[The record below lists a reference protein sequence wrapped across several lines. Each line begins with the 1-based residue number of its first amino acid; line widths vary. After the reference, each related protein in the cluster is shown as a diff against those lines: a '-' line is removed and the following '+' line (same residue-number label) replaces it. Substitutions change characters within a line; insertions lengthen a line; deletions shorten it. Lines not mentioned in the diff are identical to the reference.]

1 MTVTALAGIVMI
13 GIIFVTLAV
22 GFPIGLSIGLGS
34 AAGMV
39 IIMPQMSSMMVSAQK
54 MFQSVNS
61 FSLLAIPFFVL
72 AGNLM
77 NFGGIARRLVGCAQ
91 LVAHRLPGSL
101 AQTNIV
107 ANMLF
112 GAMSGSGVAAAVAMG
127 GILGPLEKEE
137 GYSDEYI
144 AVCNIASGPT
154 GMMIPPSNIM
164 IVYSTVA
171 GSVSIA
177 ALFMAGYVPGIL
189 WGLGCMIVAGVMAH
203 RRGYISKDHYT
214 FKFVMKTLWEGI
226 PSLLMIVIVIGGI
239 LGGIFTATEGSAIA
253 VAYALILG
261 FIYRNITIRD
271 LPRILF
277 DSVKTTAVIEYLV
290 CVSGIMGYIMTYT
303 KIPALV
309 ANAILGVTNS
319 AVVILLIMNIILLI
333 VGCFMDPTPAV
344 LIFTPIFLPI
354 VQTWGMHPV
363 HFGLMMVMNLCV
375 GTLTPPVGAILFA
388 GCRTH
393 NVKIEQIIKM
403 LLPFFAVIFVTLM
416 LITYVPA
423 LSMFIP
429 EALGLV

>member
-13 GIIFVTLAV
+13 ALIFVTLAL
-22 GFPIGLSIGLGS
+22 GFPIGLSIGIGS
-34 AAGMV
+34 AVAV
-39 IIMPQMSSMMVSAQK
+39 YIIMPNTGSVMVSAQK

-61 FSLLAIPFFVL
+61 FALLAIPFFVL

-77 NFGGIARRLVGCAQ
+77 NSGGIARRLVGCAK
-91 LVAHRLPGSL
+91 LVAHRLPGAL

-127 GILGPLEKEE
+127 GILGPLEKED

-189 WGLGCMIVAGVMAH
+189 WGLGCMIVAGVMAK

-253 VAYALILG
+253 VAYALILS
-261 FIYRNITIRD
+261 FIYRNITIKD
-271 LPRILF
+271 LPRIIF
-277 DSVKTTAVIEYLV
+277 ESVKTTAVIEYLV
-290 CVSGIMGYIMTYT
+290 CVSGIMGYIMSYT
-303 KIPALV
+303 HIPSLV
-309 ANAILGVTNS
+309 ANAILGLTTNRYI
-319 AVVILLIMNIILLI
+319 ILLIMNVILLVI
-333 VGCFMDPTPAV
+333 GCFMDPTPAV

-363 HFGLMMVMNLCV
+363 HFGLMMIMNLCV

-393 NVKIEQIIKM
+393 GVKIEQIIKM
-403 LLPFFAVIFVTLM
+403 LLPFFVVILVCLL
-416 LITYVPA
+416 LITYVPQ

-429 EALGLV
+429 KALGLC

>member
-1 MTVTALAGIVMI
+1 MTVTAIAGVVMI
-13 GIIFVTLAV
+13 ALIFITLAF

-34 AAGMV
+34 AAGLFV
-39 IIMPQMSSMMVSAQK
+39 IMPDMGALMVGAQK

-77 NFGGIARRLVGCAQ
+77 NSGGIARRLVGCAK
-91 LVAHRLPGSL
+91 LVAHRLPGAL

-127 GILGPLEKEE
+127 GILGPLEKQD

-177 ALFMAGYVPGIL
+177 ALFMAGYVPGVL
-189 WGLGCMIVAGVMAH
+189 WGLGCMIVAGIMAK
-203 RRGYISKDHYT
+203 RRGYVSSDKYT
-214 FKFVMKTLWEGI
+214 FKFVMKTLWDGI

-253 VAYALILG
+253 VLYSLVLS
-261 FIYRNITIRD
+261 FIYKNIKLKD
-271 LPRILF
+271 LPGILF
-277 DSVKTTAVIEYLV
+277 SSVKTTAVIEYLV
-290 CVSGIMGYIMTYT
+290 CVSGIMGFIMSYT
-303 KIPALV
+303 HIPALV
-309 ANAILGVTNS
+309 AEAILGLTTNKYI
-319 AVVILLIMNIILLI
+319 ILLIMNIILLI

-354 VQTWGMHPV
+354 VSQFGMHAV
-363 HFGLMMVMNLCV
+363 QFGLMMVMNLCV

-403 LLPFFAVIFVTLM
+403 LLPFFAVIFAMLM
-416 LITYVPA
+416 LITYVPW
-423 LSMFIP
+423 LTMVIP
-429 EALGLV
+429 QALGLV

>member
-1 MTVTALAGIVMI
+1 MTTTALAGVVMI
-13 GIIFVTLAV
+13 ALIFVTLAV
-22 GFPIGLSIGLGS
+22 GFPIGLSIGIGS
-34 AAGMV
+34 AAAV
-39 IIMPQMSSMMVSAQK
+39 YIIMPNAGSMMVSAQK

-61 FSLLAIPFFVL
+61 FALLAIPFFVL

-77 NFGGIARRLVGCAQ
+77 NFGGIARRLVGCAK
-91 LVAHRLPGSL
+91 LVAHRLPGAL

-177 ALFMAGYVPGIL
+177 ALFMAGYMPGIL
-189 WGLGCMIVAGVMAH
+189 WGLGCMVVAGIMAK
-203 RRGYISKDHYT
+203 RRGYVSTDHYT
-214 FKFVMKTLWEGI
+214 WKFILKTLWEGI

-253 VAYALILG
+253 VAYALILS
-261 FIYRNITIRD
+261 FIYKNITVKD
-271 LPRILF
+271 LPKIIF
-277 DSVKTTAVIEYLV
+277 ESVKTTAVIEYLV
-290 CVSGIMGYIMTYT
+290 CVSGIMGYVMSYT

-309 ANAILGVTNS
+309 ASAILGLTNS
-319 AVVILLIMNIILLI
+319 PVIILLIMNVILLI

-363 HFGLMMVMNLCV
+363 HFGLMMIMNLCV

-393 NVKIEQIIKM
+393 GVKIEQIIKM
-403 LLPFFAVIFVTLM
+403 LLPFFIVILVCLL
-416 LITYVPA
+416 LITYVPW

-429 EALGLV
+429 QALGLC

>member
-1 MTVTALAGIVMI
+1 MVAL
-13 GIIFVTLAV
+13 IFITLAV
-22 GFPIGLSIGLGS
+22 GFPIGLSIGIGS
-34 AAGMV
+34 AAAAY
-39 IIMPQMSSMMVSAQK
+39 IIMPNTGALMVAAQK

-61 FSLLAIPFFVL
+61 FALLAIPFFVL

-77 NFGGIARRLVGCAQ
+77 NFGGIARRLVGCAK
-91 LVAHRLPGSL
+91 LVAHRLPGAL

-189 WGLGCMIVAGVMAH
+189 WGLGCMIVAGIMAK
-203 RRGYISKDHYT
+203 RRGYVSTDHYT
-214 FKFVMKTLWEGI
+214 FKFIMKTLWEGI

-253 VAYALILG
+253 VAYALILS
-261 FIYRNITIRD
+261 FIYKNITVKD
-271 LPRILF
+271 LPKIIF
-277 DSVKTTAVIEYLV
+277 ESVKTTAVIEYLV
-290 CVSGIMGYIMTYT
+290 CVSGIMGYVMSYT

-309 ANAILGVTNS
+309 ANAILGLTNS
-319 AVVILLIMNIILLI
+319 PVIILLIMNVILLV

-354 VQTWGMHPV
+354 CQTFGMHPV
-363 HFGLMMVMNLCV
+363 QFGIMISMNLCI
-375 GTLTPPVGAILFA
+375 GTITPPVGSILFT
-388 GCRTH
+388 GCKVGHVT
-393 NVKIEQIIKM
+393 IEQVIRELMPYFCSILLALLLVTYIPAISMALPTMAGLIK
-403 LLPFFAVIFVTLM
+403 
-416 LITYVPA
+416 
-423 LSMFIP
+423 
-429 EALGLV
+429 

>member
-13 GIIFVTLAV
+13 ALIFVTLAL
-22 GFPIGLSIGLGS
+22 GFPIGLSIGIGS
-34 AAGMV
+34 AVAV
-39 IIMPQMSSMMVSAQK
+39 YIIMPNTGSVMVSAQK

-61 FSLLAIPFFVL
+61 FALLAIPFFVL

-77 NFGGIARRLVGCAQ
+77 NSGGIARRLVGCAK
-91 LVAHRLPGSL
+91 LVAHRLPGAL

-127 GILGPLEKEE
+127 GILGPLEKED

-177 ALFMAGYVPGIL
+177 ALFMAGYMPGIL
-189 WGLGCMIVAGVMAH
+189 WGLGCMIVAGVMAK
-203 RRGYISKDHYT
+203 RRGYVSKDHYT

-239 LGGIFTATEGSAIA
+239 LGGVFTATEGSAIA
-253 VAYALILG
+253 VAYALILS
-261 FIYRNITIRD
+261 FIYRNITVKD
-271 LPRILF
+271 LPRIIF
-277 DSVKTTAVIEYLV
+277 ESVKTTAVIEYLV
-290 CVSGIMGYIMTYT
+290 CVSGIMGYIMSYT
-303 KIPALV
+303 HIPSLV
-309 ANAILGVTNS
+309 ANAILGLTTNKYI
-319 AVVILLIMNIILLI
+319 ILLIMNVILLVI
-333 VGCFMDPTPAV
+333 GCFMDPTPAV

-363 HFGLMMVMNLCV
+363 HFGLMMIMNLCV

-393 NVKIEQIIKM
+393 GVKIEQIIRM
-403 LLPFFAVIFVTLM
+403 LLPFFVVILVCLL
-416 LITYVPA
+416 LITYVPW

-429 EALGLV
+429 KALGLC

>member
-1 MTVTALAGIVMI
+1 MIVL
-13 GIIFVTLAV
+13 IFVTLAF
-22 GFPIGLSIGLGS
+22 GFPIGLSIGMGS
-34 AAGMV
+34 AAALY
-39 IIMPQMSSMMVSAQK
+39 IIMPNAKALIIAGQK

-77 NFGGIARRLVGCAQ
+77 NSGGIARRLVGCAK
-91 LVAHRLPGSL
+91 LVAHRLPGAL

-137 GYSDEYI
+137 GYSDEYT

-177 ALFMAGYVPGIL
+177 ALFMAGYIPGIL
-189 WGLGCMIVAGVMAH
+189 WGLGCMIVAGIMAKK
-203 RRGYISKDHYT
+203 RGYTNTEHYNA
-214 FKFVMKTLWEGI
+214 KFVFKTLWEGI

-239 LGGIFTATEGSAIA
+239 LGGVFTATEGSAIA
-253 VAYALILG
+253 VAYSLILS
-261 FIYRNITIRD
+261 FIYRNISVKD
-271 LPRILF
+271 LPGIIWS
-277 DSVKTTAVIEYLV
+277 SVKTTAVIEYLV
-290 CVSGIMGYIMTYT
+290 CVSGIMGYVMTYT
-303 KIPALV
+303 HIPAQV
-309 ANAILGVTNS
+309 ASALLGLTSNKYI
-319 AVVILLIMNIILLI
+319 ILLIMNIILLI
-333 VGCFMDPTPAV
+333 IGCFMDPTPAV

-354 VQTWGMHPV
+354 VQTWGMSPV
-363 HFGLMMVMNLCV
+363 HFGLMMIMNLCV

-393 NVKIEQIIKM
+393 QVKIEQIIGM
-403 LLPFFAVIFVTLM
+403 LMPFFIVILVCL
-416 LITYVPA
+416 LLVTYVPWFTMA
-423 LSMFIP
+423 IP
-429 EALGLV
+429 THSILPD

>member
-1 MTVTALAGIVMI
+1 MTVTAIAGIVMI
-13 GIIFVTLAV
+13 ALIFVTLAF

-34 AAGMV
+34 AAALY
-39 IIMPQMSSMMVSAQK
+39 IIMPNQGFLTVSAQK

-72 AGNLM
+72 AGNIM
-77 NFGGIARRLVGCAQ
+77 NTGGIARRLVGCAK
-91 LVAHRLPGSL
+91 LVAHRLPGAL

-127 GILGPLEKEE
+127 GILGPMEKEE

-177 ALFMAGYVPGIL
+177 ALFMAGYIPGIL
-189 WGLGCMIVAGVMAH
+189 WGLGCMIVAGVMAKK
-203 RRGYISKDHYT
+203 RGYVSTEHYNA
-214 FKFVMKTLWEGI
+214 KFVLKTLWDGI

-239 LGGIFTATEGSAIA
+239 LGGVFTATEGSAIA
-253 VAYALILG
+253 VLYSLILS
-261 FIYRNITIRD
+261 FIYRNIT
-271 LPRILF
+271 
-277 DSVKTTAVIEYLV
+277 VKD
-290 CVSGIMGYIMTYT
+290 
-303 KIPALV
+303 
-309 ANAILGVTNS
+309 
-319 AVVILLIMNIILLI
+319 LLI

-354 VQTWGMHPV
+354 VQTWGMSPV

-388 GCRTH
+388 GCRVH
-393 NVKIEQIIKM
+393 QVKIEQIIKM
-403 LLPFFAVIFVTLM
+403 LLPFFAVILICLT
-416 LITYVPA
+416 LITYVPW
-423 LSMFIP
+423 LTMCIP
-429 EALGLV
+429 QALGLVG

>member
-13 GIIFVTLAV
+13 ALIFVTLAL
-22 GFPIGLSIGLGS
+22 GFPIGLSIGIGS
-34 AAGMV
+34 AVAV
-39 IIMPQMSSMMVSAQK
+39 YIIMPNTGSVMVSAQK

-61 FSLLAIPFFVL
+61 FALLAIPFFVL

-77 NFGGIARRLVGCAQ
+77 NSGGIARRLVGCAK
-91 LVAHRLPGSL
+91 LIAHRLPGAL

-127 GILGPLEKEE
+127 GILGPLEKED

-189 WGLGCMIVAGVMAH
+189 WGLGCMIVAGVMAK

-253 VAYALILG
+253 VAYALILS
-261 FIYRNITIRD
+261 FIYRNITIKD
-271 LPRILF
+271 LPRIIF
-277 DSVKTTAVIEYLV
+277 ESVKTTAVIEYLV
-290 CVSGIMGYIMTYT
+290 CVSGIMGYIMSYT
-303 KIPALV
+303 HIPSLV
-309 ANAILGVTNS
+309 ANAILGLTTNKYI
-319 AVVILLIMNIILLI
+319 ILLIMNVILLVI
-333 VGCFMDPTPAV
+333 GCFMDPTPAV

-363 HFGLMMVMNLCV
+363 HFGLMMIMNLCV

-393 NVKIEQIIKM
+393 GVKIEQIIRM
-403 LLPFFAVIFVTLM
+403 LLPFFVVILVCLL
-416 LITYVPA
+416 LITYVPW

-429 EALGLV
+429 EALGLC

>member
-13 GIIFVTLAV
+13 ALIFVTLAL
-22 GFPIGLSIGLGS
+22 GFPIGLSIGIGS
-34 AAGMV
+34 AVAV
-39 IIMPQMSSMMVSAQK
+39 FIIMPNAGSMMVSAQK

-61 FSLLAIPFFVL
+61 FALLAIPFFVL

-77 NFGGIARRLVGCAQ
+77 NSGGIARRLVGCAK
-91 LVAHRLPGSL
+91 LVAHRLPGAL

-127 GILGPLEKEE
+127 GILGPLEKED

-177 ALFMAGYVPGIL
+177 ALCMAGYVPGIL
-189 WGLGCMIVAGVMAH
+189 WGLGCMIVAGVMAK
-203 RRGYISKDHYT
+203 RRGYVSKDHYT
-214 FKFVMKTLWEGI
+214 FKFVMKTLWEGN

-253 VAYALILG
+253 VAYALILS
-261 FIYRNITIRD
+261 FIYRNITVKD
-271 LPRILF
+271 LPKIIF
-277 DSVKTTAVIEYLV
+277 ESVKTTAVIEYLV
-290 CVSGIMGYIMTYT
+290 CVSGSMGYIMSYT
-303 KIPALV
+303 HIPSLV
-309 ANAILGVTNS
+309 ANAILGLTTNKYI
-319 AVVILLIMNIILLI
+319 ILLIMNVILLVI
-333 VGCFMDPTPAV
+333 GCFMDPTPAV

-363 HFGLMMVMNLCV
+363 HFGLMMIMNLCV

-393 NVKIEQIIKM
+393 GVKIEQIIKM
-403 LLPFFAVIFVTLM
+403 LLPFFVVILISLL

-429 EALGLV
+429 KALGLC

>member
-1 MTVTALAGIVMI
+1 MSVTAAGILMVVL
-13 GIIFVTLAV
+13 IFITLAF
-22 GFPIGLSIGLGS
+22 GFPIGLSIGIGS
-34 AAGMV
+34 AAALFA
-39 IIMPQMSSMMVSAQK
+39 IMPNKGFLMIASQK

-77 NFGGIARRLVGCAQ
+77 NSGGIARRLVGCAK
-91 LVAHRLPGSL
+91 LVAHRLPGAL

-127 GILGPLEKEE
+127 GILGPMEKED

-171 GSVSIA
+171 GSVSVA

-189 WGLGCMIVAGVMAH
+189 WGLGCMVVAGIMAK
-203 RRGYISKDHYT
+203 RRGYVNTEKYN

-226 PSLLMIVIVIGGI
+226 PSLLMIVVVIGGI

-253 VAYALILG
+253 VLYSLVLS
-261 FIYRNITIRD
+261 FIYRNITVKD
-271 LPRILF
+271 LPKILF
-277 DSVKTTAVIEYLV
+277 ESVKTTAVIEYLV
-290 CVSGIMGYIMTYT
+290 CVSGIMGYVMSYT
-303 KIPALV
+303 HIPALV
-309 ANAILGVTNS
+309 ASGILGLTSNKYI
-319 AVVILLIMNIILLI
+319 ILLIMNIILLI

-354 VQTWGMHPV
+354 VQTFGMSAV

-388 GCRTH
+388 GCRVGK
-393 NVKIEQIIKM
+393 VKIEQIIHM
-403 LLPFFAVIFVTLM
+403 LMPFFIVIAISLL
-416 LITYVPA
+416 LITYIPW
-423 LSMFIP
+423 LTEFIP
-429 EALGLV
+429 RALGLMA

>member
-1 MTVTALAGIVMI
+1 MTSTALAGVVMI
-13 GIIFVTLAV
+13 VLIFVTLAF

-34 AAGMV
+34 AAAMF
-39 IIMPQMSSMMVSAQK
+39 IIMPNVGFVMVSAQK

-77 NFGGIARRLVGCAQ
+77 NSGGIARRLVGCAK

-127 GILGPLEKEE
+127 GILGPMEKEE

-177 ALFMAGYVPGIL
+177 ALFMAGYLPGII
-189 WGLGCMIVAGVMAH
+189 WGLGCMIIAGIMAK
-203 RRGYISKDHYT
+203 RRGYISKEHYN
-214 FKFVMKTLWEGI
+214 FKFILKTLWDGI

-253 VAYALILG
+253 VLYSLILG
-261 FIYRNITIRD
+261 FAYRNISVKN
-271 LPRILF
+271 LPKVLF
-277 DSVKTTAVIEYLV
+277 ESVKTTAVIEYLV
-290 CVSGIMGYIMTYT
+290 CVSGIMGYVMSYT
-303 KIPALV
+303 HIPALV
-309 ANAILGVTNS
+309 ANSILGFTSNPYI
-319 AVVILLIMNIILLI
+319 ILLIMNVILLV

-354 VQTWGMHPV
+354 VLTWGMSPV

-388 GCRTH
+388 GCRV
-393 NVKIEQIIKM
+393 NGVKIEQIIGM
-403 LLPFFAVIFVTLM
+403 LLPFFAIILLSLLLV
-416 LITYVPA
+416 TYVPWV
-423 LSMFIP
+423 SMCIP
-429 EALGLV
+429 QALGLC

>member
-1 MTVTALAGIVMI
+1 MANVAMAGTVMI
-13 GIIFVTLAV
+13 VLIFVTLAF
-22 GFPIGLSIGLGS
+22 GFPIGLSIGMGS
-34 AAGMV
+34 AAAMM
-39 IIMPQMSSMMVSAQK
+39 IIMPGSKGLLLCAQK

-77 NFGGIARRLVGCAQ
+77 NSGGIARRLVGCAK
-91 LVAHRLPGSL
+91 LVAHRLPGAL

-112 GAMSGSGVAAAVAMG
+112 GAM
-127 GILGPLEKEE
+127 KEE
-137 GYSDEYI
+137 GYSDEYT

-177 ALFMAGYVPGIL
+177 ALFMAGYIPGIL
-189 WGLGCMIVAGVMAH
+189 WGLGCMIVAGIMAKK
-203 RRGYISKDHYT
+203 RGYVSTERYN

-239 LGGIFTATEGSAIA
+239 LGGIFTATEGAAIA
-253 VAYALILG
+253 VAYSLILS
-261 FIYRNITIRD
+261 FVYRNITVKD
-271 LPRILF
+271 LPGIIWS
-277 DSVKTTAVIEYLV
+277 SVKTTAVIEYLV
-290 CVSGIMGYIMTYT
+290 CVSGITSHVMTLT
-303 KIPALV
+303 KIPQLV
-309 ANAILGVTNS
+309 SAGILGVTSNKII
-319 AVVILLIMNIILLI
+319 ILLIMNIILLI
-333 VGCFMDPTPAV
+333 IGCFMDPTPAV
-344 LIFTPIFLPI
+344 LLFTPIFLPI
-354 VQTWGMHPV
+354 VQTWGMSPV

-393 NVKIEQIIKM
+393 NVKIEQIIGM
-403 LLPFFAVIFVTLM
+403 LMPFFIVILASLLLV
-416 LITYVPA
+416 TYVPWFT
-423 LSMFIP
+423 MVIP
-429 EALGLV
+429 HALGLA

>member
-1 MTVTALAGIVMI
+1 MTSTALAGIVMVAL
-13 GIIFVTLAV
+13 IFATLAI
-22 GFPIGLSIGLGS
+22 GFPIGLSIGVGS
-34 AAGMV
+34 AAAMF
-39 IIMPQMSSMMVSAQK
+39 IILPFNSAIMISAQK

-77 NFGGIARRLVGCAQ
+77 NSGGIAKRLVGCAK
-91 LVAHRLPGSL
+91 LVAHRLPGAL

-127 GILGPLEKEE
+127 GILGPMEKEE

-144 AVCNIASGPT
+144 AVCNISSGPT

-177 ALFMAGYVPGIL
+177 ALFMAGYLPGIL
-189 WGLGCMIVAGVMAH
+189 WGLACMVVAGIMAKK
-203 RRGYISKDHYT
+203 RGYVSTEKYT
-214 FKFVMKTLWEGI
+214 AKFVLKTLWDGI

-253 VAYALILG
+253 VLYSLILS
-261 FIYRNITIRD
+261 FIYKNVKVKD
-271 LPRILF
+271 LPGIIWS
-277 DSVKTTAVIEYLV
+277 SVKTTAVIEYLV
-290 CVSGIMGYIMTYT
+290 CVSGIMGYIMSFTH
-303 KIPALV
+303 IPALV
-309 ANAILGVTNS
+309 ANAILGVTTNKIL
-319 AVVILLIMNIILLI
+319 ILLIMNVILLI

-354 VQTWGMHPV
+354 VQTWGMSAV

-388 GCRTH
+388 GCRV
-393 NVKIEQIIKM
+393 NGVKIEQIIKM
-403 LLPFFAVIFVTLM
+403 LLPFFAVIFICLM
-416 LITYVPA
+416 LVTYVPWF
-423 LSMFIP
+423 SMAIP
-429 EALGLV
+429 TALGLC

>member
-1 MTVTALAGIVMI
+1 MTATALAGVVMI
-13 GIIFVTLAV
+13 ALIFVTLAV
-22 GFPIGLSIGLGS
+22 GFPIGLSIGIGS
-34 AAGMV
+34 AAAV
-39 IIMPQMSSMMVSAQK
+39 YIIMPNAGSMMVSAQK

-61 FSLLAIPFFVL
+61 FALLAIPFFVL

-77 NFGGIARRLVGCAQ
+77 NSGGIARRLVGCAQ

-189 WGLGCMIVAGVMAH
+189 WGLACMIVAGVMAKK
-203 RRGYISKDHYT
+203 RGYVSTEHYS
-214 FKFVMKTLWEGI
+214 FKFVMKTLWDGI
-226 PSLLMIVIVIGGI
+226 PSLLMIVVVIGGI

-253 VAYALILG
+253 VAYALILS
-261 FIYRNITIRD
+261 FIYRNIKIKD
-271 LPRILF
+271 VPHIIF
-277 DSVKTTAVIEYLV
+277 SSVKTTAVIEYLV
-290 CVSGIMGYIMTYT
+290 CVSGIMGYVMSYT

-309 ANAILGVTNS
+309 ASAILGLTNS
-319 AVVILLIMNIILLI
+319 PVIILLIMNVILLI

-363 HFGLMMVMNLCV
+363 HFGLMMIMNLCV

-393 NVKIEQIIKM
+393 NVKIEQIIRM
-403 LLPFFAVIFVTLM
+403 LLPFFAVIFITLM

-429 EALGLV
+429 QALHLV

>member
-1 MTVTALAGIVMI
+1 MIVL
-13 GIIFVTLAV
+13 IFVTLAI
-22 GFPIGLSIGLGS
+22 GFPIGLSIGIGS
-34 AAGMV
+34 ASALA
-39 IIMPQMSSMMVSAQK
+39 IIMPGANSLLVSAQK

-61 FSLLAIPFFVL
+61 FALLAIPFFVL

-77 NFGGIARRLVGCAQ
+77 NSGGIAKRLVGCAQ
-91 LVAHRLPGSL
+91 LLAHRLPGSL

-127 GILGPLEKEE
+127 SILGPMEKDE

-171 GSVSIA
+171 GSVSVA

-189 WGLGCMIVAGVMAH
+189 WGLGCMIIAGIMAKK
-203 RRGYISKDHYT
+203 RGYVSKSHYDMKT
-214 FKFVMKTLWEGI
+214 VLKTLWAGI
-226 PSLLMIVIVIGGI
+226 PSLMMIVVVIGGI
-239 LGGIFTATEGSAIA
+239 LLGVFTATEGSAVA
-253 VAYALILG
+253 VVYALILG
-261 FIYRNITIRD
+261 FVYKNIKLKD
-271 LPRILF
+271 LPRVIF

-290 CVSGIMGYIMTYT
+290 CVSGIMGFVMSYT
-303 KIPALV
+303 HIPALV
-309 ANAILGVTNS
+309 ADAILGITTNKYL
-319 AVVILLIMNIILLI
+319 ILLIMNVILLI

-363 HFGLMMVMNLCV
+363 HFGLMMIMNLCV

-388 GCRTH
+388 GCRVN

-403 LLPFFAVIFVTLM
+403 LMPFFIVILVSLL
-416 LITYVPA
+416 LITYIPW
-423 LSMFIP
+423 LSMVVP
-429 EALGLV
+429 KVLGLV

>member
-1 MTVTALAGIVMI
+1 MTTTAIAGIVMLVL
-13 GIIFVTLAV
+13 IFVTLAV
-22 GFPIGLSIGLGS
+22 GFPIGLSIGIGS
-34 AAGMV
+34 AAATW
-39 IIMPQMSSMMVSAQK
+39 IIMPNASALMVAAQK

-77 NFGGIARRLVGCAQ
+77 NSGGIARRLVGCAQ

-127 GILGPLEKEE
+127 GILGPLEKEA
-137 GYSDEYI
+137 GYSDEYT

-189 WGLGCMIVAGVMAH
+189 WGLGCMIVAGVMAKK
-203 RRGYISKDHYT
+203 RGYVSKDHYT
-214 FKFVMKTLWEGI
+214 FKQVMKILWDGI

-253 VAYALILG
+253 VAYALILS
-261 FIYRNITIRD
+261 FIYKNITIKD
-271 LPRILF
+271 IPGILF
-277 DSVKTTAVIEYLV
+277 SSVKTTAVIEYLV
-290 CVSGIMGYIMTYT
+290 CVSGIMGYVMTYT

-309 ANAILGVTNS
+309 ASAILGMTNS
-319 AVVILLIMNIILLI
+319 PIVILLIMNVILLI
-333 VGCFMDPTPAV
+333 IGCFMDPTPAV

-393 NVKIEQIIKM
+393 NVKIEQIIGM
-403 LLPFFAVIFVTLM
+403 LLPFFVVIFVVLM

-429 EALGLV
+429 KLLGLA

>member
-13 GIIFVTLAV
+13 ALIFITLAV

-34 AAGMV
+34 AVGMV

-177 ALFMAGYVPGIL
+177 ALFMAGYIPGIL
-189 WGLGCMIVAGVMAH
+189 WGLGCMVVAGVMAK
-203 RRGYISKDHYT
+203 RRGYISKGHYT

-253 VAYALILG
+253 VAYALILS
-261 FIYRNITIRD
+261 FVYRNITVRD
-271 LPRILF
+271 LPRIIF
-277 DSVKTTAVIEYLV
+277 ESVKTTAVIEYLV

-309 ANAILGVTNS
+309 ANAILGITDS
-319 AVVILLIMNIILLI
+319 AVIILLIMNIILLI

-393 NVKIEQIIKM
+393 GVKIEQIIKM
-403 LLPFFAVIFVTLM
+403 LLPFFAVIFVSLL

>member
-1 MTVTALAGIVMI
+1 MTTAALGGLVMVI
-13 GIIFVTLAV
+13 LIFVTLAF
-22 GFPIGLSIGLGS
+22 GFPIGLSIGVGAAAACFIIQPAS
-34 AAGMV
+34 A
-39 IIMPQMSSMMVSAQK
+39 SFLSAQK

-77 NFGGIARRLVGCAQ
+77 NSGGIARRLIGCAK

-127 GILGPLEKEE
+127 GILGPMEKEE

-154 GMMIPPSNIM
+154 GMMIPPSNLM

-189 WGLGCMIVAGVMAH
+189 WGVLCMVVAGIMAKKF
-203 RRGYISKDHYT
+203 GYTSTEHYNA
-214 FKFVMKTLWEGI
+214 KFVLKTLWDGI
-226 PSLLMIVIVIGGI
+226 PSLLMIVVVIGGI
-239 LGGIFTATEGSAIA
+239 LGGLFTATEGSAIA
-253 VAYALILG
+253 VLYALVLG
-261 FIYRNITIRD
+261 FIYKNIRVKD
-271 LPRILF
+271 LPGLLW
-277 DSVKTTAVIEYLV
+277 STVKTTSVIEYLV
-290 CVSGIMGYIMTYT
+290 CVSGIMGYVMT
-303 KIPALV
+303 KSHIPTMV
-309 ANAILGVTNS
+309 SQAILGMTSNKYI
-319 AVVILLIMNIILLI
+319 ILLVMNIILLVI
-333 VGCFMDPTPAV
+333 GCFMDPTPAV

-354 VQTWGMHPV
+354 VQTWGMSAV
-363 HFGLMMVMNLCV
+363 HFGLMMIMNLCV

-388 GCRTH
+388 GCRTQ

-403 LLPFFAVIFVTLM
+403 LLPYFAVIALALLLVTYIPWFTM
-416 LITYVPA
+416 A
-423 LSMFIP
+423 LP
-429 EALGLV
+429 QALGLA

>member
-1 MTVTALAGIVMI
+1 MTTTALAGIVMI
-13 GIIFVTLAV
+13 ALIFVTLAV
-22 GFPIGLSIGLGS
+22 GFPIGLSIGIGS
-34 AAGMV
+34 AAAV
-39 IIMPQMSSMMVSAQK
+39 YIIMPNAGSMMVSAQK

-61 FSLLAIPFFVL
+61 FALLAIPFFVL

-77 NFGGIARRLVGCAQ
+77 NFGGIARRLVGCAK
-91 LVAHRLPGSL
+91 LVAHRLPGAL

-177 ALFMAGYVPGIL
+177 ALFMAGYMPGIL
-189 WGLGCMIVAGVMAH
+189 WGLGCMIVAGIMAH
-203 RRGYISKDHYT
+203 RRGYVSKDHYT

-253 VAYALILG
+253 VTYALILS
-261 FIYRNITIRD
+261 FIYRNITVKD
-271 LPRILF
+271 LPKIIF
-277 DSVKTTAVIEYLV
+277 ESVKTTAVIEYLV
-290 CVSGIMGYIMTYT
+290 CVSGIMGYVMSYT

-309 ANAILGVTNS
+309 ANAILGFTNS
-319 AVVILLIMNIILLI
+319 PVVILLIMNVILLI

-363 HFGLMMVMNLCV
+363 HFGLMMIMNLCV

-393 NVKIEQIIKM
+393 GVKIEQIIKM
-403 LLPFFAVIFVTLM
+403 LLPFFVVILVTLL
-416 LITYVPA
+416 LITYVPS

-429 EALGLV
+429 KALGLC

>member
-1 MTVTALAGIVMI
+1 MIVL
-13 GIIFVTLAV
+13 IFVTLAV
-22 GFPIGLSIGLGS
+22 GFPIGLSIGIGS
-34 AAGMV
+34 AAAV
-39 IIMPQMSSMMVSAQK
+39 FIIMPNAGSMMVSAQK

-61 FSLLAIPFFVL
+61 FALLAIPFFVL

-77 NFGGIARRLVGCAQ
+77 NFGGIARRLVGCAK
-91 LVAHRLPGSL
+91 LVAHRLPGAL

-189 WGLGCMIVAGVMAH
+189 WGLGCMVVAGVMAKK
-203 RRGYISKDHYT
+203 RGYVSTDHYT
-214 FKFVMKTLWEGI
+214 FKFIMKTLWEGI

-239 LGGIFTATEGSAIA
+239 LGGVFTATEGSAIA
-253 VAYALILG
+253 VTYALILS
-261 FIYRNITIRD
+261 FIYRNITVKD
-271 LPRILF
+271 LPRIIF
-277 DSVKTTAVIEYLV
+277 ESVKTTAVIEYLV
-290 CVSGIMGYIMTYT
+290 CVSGIMGYVMSYT

-309 ANAILGVTNS
+309 ASAILGLTNS
-319 AVVILLIMNIILLI
+319 PVIILLIMNVILLI

-363 HFGLMMVMNLCV
+363 HFGLMMIMNLCV

-429 EALGLV
+429 QALGLC

>member
-1 MTVTALAGIVMI
+1 MIVL
-13 GIIFVTLAV
+13 IFVTLAF
-22 GFPIGLSIGLGS
+22 GFPIGLSIGMGS
-34 AAGMV
+34 AAALY
-39 IIMPQMSSMMVSAQK
+39 IIMPNAKALIIAGQK

-77 NFGGIARRLVGCAQ
+77 NSGGIARRLVGCAK
-91 LVAHRLPGSL
+91 LVAHRLPGAL

-137 GYSDEYI
+137 GYSDEYT

-177 ALFMAGYVPGIL
+177 ALFMAGYIPGIL
-189 WGLGCMIVAGVMAH
+189 WGLGCMIVAGIMAKK
-203 RRGYISKDHYT
+203 RGYTNTEHYNA
-214 FKFVMKTLWEGI
+214 KFVFKTLWEGI
-226 PSLLMIVIVIGGI
+226 PSLLMIVIW
-239 LGGIFTATEGSAIA
+239 S
-253 VAYALILG
+253 
-261 FIYRNITIRD
+261 
-271 LPRILF
+271 
-277 DSVKTTAVIEYLV
+277 SVKTTAVIEYLV
-290 CVSGIMGYIMTYT
+290 CVSGIMGYVMTYT
-303 KIPALV
+303 HIPAQV
-309 ANAILGVTNS
+309 ASALLGLTSNKYI
-319 AVVILLIMNIILLI
+319 ILLIMNIILLI
-333 VGCFMDPTPAV
+333 IGCFMDPTPAV

-354 VQTWGMHPV
+354 VQTWGMSPV
-363 HFGLMMVMNLCV
+363 HFGLMMIMNLCV

-393 NVKIEQIIKM
+393 QVKIEQIIGM
-403 LLPFFAVIFVTLM
+403 LMPFFIVILVCL
-416 LITYVPA
+416 LLVTYVPWFTMVIPNA
-423 LSMFIP
+423 LHL
-429 EALGLV
+429 A